1 MAKRK
6 GSRNKRNPPRRR
18 LPRQAPPTTPKAT
31 ARPLIRGLAMVATSL
46 YVVAVIVSP
55 QEWPF
60 PELLPLWKRWRA
72 FMYEIIKSIYGW
84 VDVANP
90 SILLQ
95 HCTFFFVTALV
106 VPWIVMALLKRGRP
120 YDIGWR
126 KPNPLLLRL
135 VGCSFLVALPFLFWM
150 VSHPNFYGPY
160 QKRYGDTGMINVA
173 FYYVWV
179 LFCEHLFFEGLM
191 LGAFR
196 DGGRWPPPARI
207 SKIEGSRF
215 HRVLRWIGM
224 AQPTGESKGVQ
235 KITRWLGLPDGCL
248 GAVLLSGLLFQMV
261 HAGKNPR
268 ELLLSLPGGTF
279 LAFLAYRCNSWHA
292 PYLLHASTVLA
303 AGAMMF
309 LLNR

>member
-6 GSRNKRNPPRRR
+6 GSRKKQNALRRGM
-18 LPRQAPPTTPKAT
+18 PNPTTPIGRS
-31 ARPLIRGLAMVATSL
+31 RPLIRGLTMVTTSL
-46 YVVAVIVSP
+46 YVVVVIVVP

-60 PELLPLWKRWRA
+60 PELLPLWKRTRK
-72 FMYEIIKSIYGW
+72 FMYEVIQSIYAL
-84 VDVANP
+84 ANVTNP
-90 SILLQ
+90 PILVQ

-106 VPWIVMALLKRGRP
+106 VPWLVMGALNRGGP
-120 YDIGWR
+120 FDIGWR

-135 VGCSFLVALPFLFWM
+135 VGCSFLVALPFLYWM
-150 VSHPNFYGPY
+150 VCHPDFYAPY
-160 QKRYGDTGMINVA
+160 QKKYADTSMISVA
-173 FYYVWV
+173 LYYAWV

-207 SKIEGSRF
+207 SKIDGSWF
-215 HRVLRWIGM
+215 HRVLRWIGI

-248 GAVLLSGLLFQMV
+248 GAVLLSGLLFCMV

-268 ELLLSLPGGTF
+268 ELLLSYPGGTF
-279 LAFLAYRCNSWHA
+279 LAYLAYRCNSWHA

-303 AGAMMF
+303 AGGMMF
-309 LLNR
+309 LLN

>member
-1 MAKRK
+1 MSKRRD
-6 GSRNKRNPPRRR
+6 SRNKGNQSGRHLPRR
-18 LPRQAPPTTPKAT
+18 APPTTPKV
-31 ARPLIRGLAMVATSL
+31 RPRRLMRGLAMVATSL
-46 YVVAVIVSP
+46 YVVIVIVAP
-55 QEWPF
+55 QKWPF
-60 PELLPLWKRWRA
+60 PDFQPVWQATR
-72 FMYEIIKSIYGW
+72 KSIYYSIRLLFAWLGI
-84 VDVANP
+84 ANP
-90 SILLQ
+90 SDLLQ

-106 VPWIVMALLKRGRP
+106 VPWIVMALLRRGRP
-120 YDIGWR
+120 HDIGWR

-135 VGCSFLVALPFLFWM
+135 VGCSFLVALPFLYWM
-150 VSHPNFYGPY
+150 VSHANFYRFY
-160 QKRYGDTGMINVA
+160 EQRYSDKSMISVA
-173 FYYVWV
+173 LYYVWV

-215 HRVLRWIGM
+215 FRVLRWIGM
-224 AQPTGESKGVQ
+224 AQPIGESKGIQ
-235 KITRWLGLPDGCL
+235 RITRWLGLPDGCL
-248 GAVLLSGLLFQMV
+248 AAVLLSGLLFGMV

-268 ELLLSLPGGTF
+268 ELLLSFPGGTF

-309 LLNR
+309 LVNL

>member
-46 YVVAVIVSP
+46 YVVVVIVSP
-55 QEWPF
+55 QKWPF
-60 PELLPLWKRWRA
+60 PDLQPIWLDSRKFVYGSLRSLLEWLGIA
-72 FMYEIIKSIYGW
+72 S
-84 VDVANP
+84 P
-90 SILLQ
+90 SDLLQ
-95 HCTFFFVTALV
+95 QCTFLFVTALV
-106 VPWIVMALLKRGRP
+106 VPWIVMAVLKRGRP
-120 YDIGWR
+120 NDIGWR

-135 VGCSFLVALPFLFWM
+135 VGCSFLVALPFIYWT
-150 VSHPNFYGPY
+150 VSHANFYESYEGKY
-160 QKRYGDTGMINVA
+160 SDKSMISVA
-173 FYYVWV
+173 LYYVWI

-196 DGGRWPPPARI
+196 EGGRWPAPAGIRTKK
-207 SKIEGSRF
+207 SSGF
-215 HRVLRWIGM
+215 LRVLRWIGV
-224 AQPTGESKGVQ
+224 AQPTGEAKGVR

-248 GAVLLSGLLFQMV
+248 GAVLLSGLLFWLV

-268 ELLLSLPGGTF
+268 EQLLSYPGGTF
-279 LAFLAYRCNSWHA
+279 LAYLAYRCNSWHA

-303 AGAMMF
+303 AGAIMILMN
-309 LLNR
+309 L